1 MTTIER
7 KILAAV
13 DKHLPVL
20 LMIGCTILGILIRV
34 ALRDIRSGDFEV
46 FLSSWYDEIVANG
59 LSQQVG
65 DYNFTYQFVIWLLT
79 KIGAAPLYSYKMI
92 SCIFDLVLAIT
103 AAMIV
108 HRENNKENNWAAALA
123 YGAVWLSPIVFLNSS
138 AWAQCD
144 AIYSAFALL
153 AIFML
158 DKEKTNWS
166 MCLLGIG
173 FAFKL
178 HTVFVLPL
186 FLFVY
191 FMRRTFSIVRFSLIP
206 VSMLAL
212 SLPLVFWG
220 RNIGEVFTIYANQT
234 NSYQAMSMNYPSVW
248 LLLCQ
253 AQDPAQYAFLKLPAI
268 VMTVFVLALLMI
280 WWIRKSYQPSGMNLY
295 MMAFLVVYTCV
306 LFLPSM
312 HERYGY
318 LYEILAVVL
327 AVLIPKTIP
336 LCIGL
341 VCISLS
347 TYGVYLFA
355 YMSTA

>member
-1 MTTIER
+1 
-7 KILAAV
+7 
-13 DKHLPVL
+13 
-20 LMIGCTILGILIRV
+20 
-34 ALRDIRSGDFEV
+34 
-46 FLSSWYDEIVANG
+46 
-59 LSQQVG
+59 
-65 DYNFTYQFVIWLLT
+65 
-79 KIGAAPLYSYKMI
+79 
-92 SCIFDLVLAIT
+92 
-103 AAMIV
+103 
-108 HRENNKENNWAAALA
+108 
-123 YGAVWLSPIVFLNSS
+123 
-138 AWAQCD
+138 
-144 AIYSAFALL
+144 
-153 AIFML
+153 
-158 DKEKTNWS
+158 

-280 WWIRKSYQPSGMNLY
+280 WWIRKSYQPSGMNYY
-295 MMAFLVVYTCV
+295 MMAFLVVYT
-306 LFLPSM
+306 
-312 HERYGY
+312 
-318 LYEILAVVL
+318 
-327 AVLIPKTIP
+327 
-336 LCIGL
+336 
-341 VCISLS
+341 
-347 TYGVYLFA
+347 
-355 YMSTA
+355 